1 MTFVYTFFMNE
12 FFLEKR
18 LIMKKN
24 DRLFAIKKLIL
35 NHDIATQQ
43 ELMEHLK
50 NEGFQ
55 TTQATLSRDIK
66 ELNLIKV
73 TQTDRTTKYTFYHD
87 AYQEKNL
94 YYRLEKALHHYARSV
109 TSVHF
114 LVTILV
120 TPNYPNVIASLI
132 DELKIPSIAG
142 TIASFDTCLIILHTE
157 NDARLLCDC
166 FSNIIH
172 EQSVES
178 LEKAVSFLAPKQLV

>member
-1 MTFVYTFFMNE
+1 MTFVYTLFMNE

-35 NHDIATQQ
+35 NNDIATQQ
-43 ELMEHLK
+43 ELMDYLK

-87 AYQEKNL
+87 AYQEKHL
-94 YYRLEKALHHYARSV
+94 CYRLEKALHQYARSV
-109 TSVHF
+109 TAVQF

-132 DELKIPSIAG
+132 DELKMPSIVG
-142 TIASFDTCLIILHTE
+142 TIASFDTCLIILHNE
-157 NDARLLCDC
+157 NDARLLCDS
-166 FSNIIH
+166 FSSIIH
-172 EQSVES
+172 KQAVLN
-178 LEKAVSFLAPKQLV
+178 LEKEVSFLFPK